1 MAGEGAGRRRGR
13 APALELRGL
22 RFGLQGA
29 PVEALPLSGGR
40 VVQAPVAGARVL
52 ELGGRLLLP
61 GLVNAHDHL
70 DQSLFLPPP
79 GAPFEDGYAWI
90 AALEADAPRQQ
101 GALRVPV
108 VELLFLG
115 GLRNLLCGVTA
126 VVHHG
131 ADHRALG
138 DDEFP
143 VRVQRR
149 YEFAHSPGQTLALRR
164 SYRTSDRR
172 IPWFV
177 HAGEGRSARVAG
189 ELHALA
195 AANVLRQNT
204 VIARGLA
211 FGATDAQR
219 LAEAR
224 ACLVWCPEAD
234 RAQYQAVADLRG
246 WRAAGV
252 RVGLGSDSSPCGARD
267 LLSTVAHARG
277 LGLLDDASLIELA
290 SAGSAEVARLPVGGL
305 APGDP
310 ADFVA
315 VEDLEAFLRGE
326 REALALVVVGGRPLC
341 GRSELLEA
349 AGLGAVPCGPLALER
364 GLHERA
370 RRALRGL
377 GPERPAWLSGLTF

>member
-1 MAGEGAGRRRGR
+1 MLLDSPST
-13 APALELRGL
+13 APLTVRPRWTWYQGQFVEGL
-22 RFGLQGA
+22 RLTIQNGRI
-29 PVEALPLSGGR
+29 VRLSD
-40 VVQAPVAGARVL
+40 QP
-52 ELGGRLLLP
+52 ELGEIDLGDRLLLP

-101 GALRVPV
+101 AALRVPV

-115 GLRNLLCGVTA
+115 GLRNLLSGVTA

-189 ELHALA
+189 ELDALA
-195 AANVLRQNT
+195 AALR
-204 VIARGLA
+204 
-211 FGATDAQR
+211 R
-219 LAEAR
+219 L
-224 ACLVWCPEAD
+224 V
-234 RAQYQAVADLRG
+234 Q
-246 WRAAGV
+246 
-252 RVGLGSDSSPCGARD
+252 
-267 LLSTVAHARG
+267 
-277 LGLLDDASLIELA
+277 
-290 SAGSAEVARLPVGGL
+290 
-305 APGDP
+305 DP
-310 ADFVA
+310 A
-315 VEDLEAFLRGE
+315 LGRRQGEAGRTW
-326 REALALVVVGGRPLC
+326 ALARY
-341 GRSELLEA
+341 S
-349 AGLGAVPCGPLALER
+349 LER
-364 GLHERA
+364 MVSEYEA
-370 RRALRGL
+370 VYLRLL
-377 GPERPAWLSGLTF
+377 GG

>member
-1 MAGEGAGRRRGR
+1 MSGPGAGRRKGR
-13 APALELRGL
+13 PPALELRGL
-22 RFGLQGA
+22 RAGLAGA
-29 PVEALPLSGGR
+29 PLATLALAGGK
-40 VVQAPVAGARVL
+40 VVDAPPPGARVV
-52 ELGGRLLLP
+52 EAGGRLLLP

-70 DQSLFLPPP
+70 DQSLFRPPP
-79 GAPFEDGYAWI
+79 GAPFEDGYAWV

-101 GALRVPV
+101 AALRVPV

-115 GLRNLLCGVTA
+115 GLRNLLSGVTA

-131 ADHRALG
+131 PDHRALG

-189 ELHALA
+189 ELDALA

-211 FGATDAQR
+211 FGPAEAR
-219 LAEAR
+219 RVAEAR

-234 RAQYQAVADLRG
+234 RAQYQAAADLRA
-246 WRAAGV
+246 WRVAGV
-252 RVGLGSDSSPCGARD
+252 RVGLGSDSPPCGARD
-267 LLSTVAHARG
+267 LLSSLAEARRA
-277 LGLLDDASLIELA
+277 GLLDDAALLELA
-290 SAGSAEVARLPVGGL
+290 SAGSAEVARLPVG
-305 APGDP
+305 APTPGAP
-310 ADFVA
+310 ADLVL
-315 VEDLEAFLRGE
+315 VEDGEAFLRGE
-326 REALALVVVGGRPLC
+326 RESLALVIVGGRPLC
-341 GRSELLEA
+341 GRAELLEA
-349 AGLGAVPCGPLALER
+349 TGVEAVACGPVALAR